1 MKKVRYAAPEVEVLD
16 VLVEAG
22 FAASQLGGI
31 DSNPT
36 NPSEQPS
43 VPGDDTDW

>member
-22 FAASQLGGI
+22 FAASGNI
-31 DSNPT
+31 ENP
-36 NPSEQPS
+36 EE
-43 VPGDDTDW
+43 GEED